1 MTNFQ
6 DFVDNAATQV
16 KTVWASTKTAA
27 IVIFV
32 AGLLTGCVLF

>member
-1 MTNFQ
+1 MTTFQ
-6 DFVDNAATQV
+6 EFFDNAVTQV
-16 KTVWASTKTAA
+16 ETVWNQTKVAA